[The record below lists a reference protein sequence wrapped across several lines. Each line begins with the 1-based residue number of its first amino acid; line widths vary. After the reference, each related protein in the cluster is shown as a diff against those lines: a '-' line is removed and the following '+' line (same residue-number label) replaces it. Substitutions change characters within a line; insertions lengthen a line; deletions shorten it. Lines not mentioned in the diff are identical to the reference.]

1 MKKPIAS
8 PGAPVCLAVIMAAA
22 GLSPAVAQVGSPQ
35 ATTASSAPD
44 AGSTPDR
51 SPTMG
56 ETPLDRSPRLVGT
69 LLLPDEL
76 RWSFDVRWK
85 TDSTLVLAAGTGGVV
100 EINRSG
106 KILATLLSAG
116 NGRDQLWMATR
127 VGVSDRLL
135 VAAAPAFSAIFLRLG
150 NQTPPLSRDFA
161 AVVDVDV
168 RGGTAL
174 VLGARWDAAGRWAPD
189 GAMAWI
195 DDGQSDPKP
204 VHYSEAGPGSEI
216 VSWGGPLDLGAVR
229 FLDDGRFMVVP
240 GVEGG
245 AYLYSPDGR
254 LLRSWQSLQIGIAE
268 GCSLDPEQRREVSVG
283 MEPRW
288 RYWNQHL
295 IVDDVVSWQGSPA
308 LLVRRPSR
316 TETVWELRVLG
327 ADSAPQTVR
336 LPVSSTSSR
345 TRARMDL
352 RGSQVAVLLHESG
365 HLDETPGFQP
375 RILFLEMDP

>member
-1 MKKPIAS
+1 MRQRIAA
-8 PGAPVCLAVIMAAA
+8 PGARFCLAVVIAAA
-22 GLSPAVAQVGSPQ
+22 GLSPTVAQVGSPR
-35 ATTASSAPD
+35 TTNASSAPE
-44 AGSTPDR
+44 R
-51 SPTMG
+51 SPTIG

-69 LLLPDEL
+69 LLLPAEL

-85 TDSTLVLAAGTGGVV
+85 TDSTLVLAAGTRGVV

-106 KILATLLSAG
+106 EVLATLVSAG

-127 VGVSDRLL
+127 VGVSDELL
-135 VAAAPAFSAIFLRLG
+135 VAAAPRHSALFLHLG
-150 NQTPPLSRDFA
+150 SLGALQPREYA
-161 AVVDVDV
+161 GVQDVDV
-168 RGGTAL
+168 RGATAL

-195 DDGQSDPKP
+195 DDGRSDPKP
-204 VHYSEAGPGSEI
+204 VHYSEAGPNSMV

-229 FLDDGRFMVVP
+229 ILDDGSLMVVP
-240 GVEGG
+240 GLEGG
-245 AYLYSPDGR
+245 VYQYSPEGR
-254 LLRSWQSLQIGIAE
+254 LLRSWQSLEIGVAE
-268 GCSLDPEQRREVSVG
+268 GCSLEPDERSEVAAG

-288 RYWNQHL
+288 RYWNQNL
-295 IVDDVVSWQGSPA
+295 IVDDVVSWRGSPA

-327 ADSAPQTVR
+327 ADSAPRTVR

-365 HLDETPGFQP
+365 HLDETPAFQP